1 MTTAKSLSKKVL
13 QKKKNQ
19 RRSLEGQPKAKTKR
33 KQMFLMMKDFNKF
46 VARKM
51 SEGVLVDHKDV
62 GLPDEITGEDIVG
75 FNIEADDKI

>member
-1 MTTAKSLSKKVL
+1 
-13 QKKKNQ
+13 
-19 RRSLEGQPKAKTKR
+19 
-33 KQMFLMMKDFNKF
+33 MFLMMKDFNKF